1 VITLELERVIRR
13 PVQAVWDFFSDFE
26 AMPSWQPEFR
36 ELVKQTAGPVE
47 VGTVFRYRRK
57 VPFGEQQGTMEIT
70 EWDPPRRL
78 GFSAEPGPVLPRGS
92 WTFTSDDATTRVVD
106 HLDAELQGLLR
117 LFSPILRRQFAQE
130 GSRHLDEAVRRL
142 EAASAAPKATSDQVQ
157 EQQERSLL

>member
-1 VITLELERVIRR
+1 MITLELERVIRR

-36 ELVKQTAGPVE
+36 ELVQQT
-47 VGTVFRYRRK
+47 
-57 VPFGEQQGTMEIT
+57 
-70 EWDPPRRL
+70 
-78 GFSAEPGPVLPRGS
+78 PGPVGVG
-92 WTFTSDDATTRVVD
+92 TDDATTRVVD

-142 EAASAAPKATSDQVQ
+142 EAASAAPKDT
-157 EQQERSLL
+157 